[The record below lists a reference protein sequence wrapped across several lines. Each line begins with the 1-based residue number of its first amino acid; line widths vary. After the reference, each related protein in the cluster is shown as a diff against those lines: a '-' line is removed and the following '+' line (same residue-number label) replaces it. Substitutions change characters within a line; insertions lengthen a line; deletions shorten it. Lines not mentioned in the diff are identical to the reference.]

1 MKLVTTFV
9 LMSFTFYLASRSDA
23 AESKPNWQAEWE
35 KTIRSAKREGKL
47 SLYLYQGEG
56 ELGAVAQL
64 FQKKYPEISVT
75 TVTGR
80 GNQLGPRI
88 MAERRAGK
96 FLADAYIAGLTSTY
110 EILYRAKILDAVR
123 GALMLP
129 EVLDESKWWQ
139 GQHHY
144 IDPENK
150 YIFVFVG
157 NVSQYISYHTKS
169 VDPVEFHSYW
179 DFLQP
184 KWKGKILSRDP
195 KISGSQRLGL

>member
-1 MKLVTTFV
+1 MKCL
-9 LMSFTFYLASRSDA
+9 SASLLLGFLWCASA
-23 AESKPNWQAEWE
+23 AHGGTIESKQDWQAEWD
-35 KTIRSAKREGKL
+35 KTIKGAKAEGKL
-47 SLYLYQGEG
+47 SLYLFQGEG
-56 ELGAVAQL
+56 ELGALVQL
-64 FQKKYPEISVT
+64 FQQKYPEISVT

-96 FLADAYIAGLTSTY
+96 FLVDAYIAGVTSTY
-110 EILYRAKILDAVR
+110 EILYRAKILEPVR
-123 GALMLP
+123 SVLILP

-169 VDPVEFHSYW
+169 VDPVEFRSYW

-184 KWKGKILSRDP
+184 KWQGKIL
-195 KISGSQRLGL
+195 